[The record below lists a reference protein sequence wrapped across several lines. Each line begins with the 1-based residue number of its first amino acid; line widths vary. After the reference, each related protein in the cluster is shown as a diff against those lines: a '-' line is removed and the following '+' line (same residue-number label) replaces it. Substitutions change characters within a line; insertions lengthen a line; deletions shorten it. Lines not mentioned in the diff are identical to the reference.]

1 MKRFILFLIVVLAL
15 LFTMGSYKIKDNRV
29 FDKYSYNYMLYEID
43 TTITDTLGIAFQ
55 LVPYPYY
62 SVQIWITSSNDTLVF
77 KRKSSPFDSSSY
89 WAVAEMES
97 IGIVT
102 SGTMKTFGNKLM
114 EIPLTR
120 YEKYYFIP
128 NDTLT
133 VKLFFNFWRSK

>member
-1 MKRFILFLIVVLAL
+1 MKRFFLIVIIFVALFLAI
-15 LFTMGSYKIKDNRV
+15 GSYSIKDNRV
-29 FDKYSYNYMLYEID
+29 FDKYSYNYMLYEVD
-43 TTITDTLGIAFQ
+43 TTITDTLGISFEI
-55 LVPYPYY
+55 VPYPYY

-89 WAVAEMES
+89 WTVAEMES
-97 IGIVT
+97 IDVVA
-102 SGTMKTFGNKLM
+102 SGLLKTYGNKDM

-128 NDTLT
+128 KDTLT